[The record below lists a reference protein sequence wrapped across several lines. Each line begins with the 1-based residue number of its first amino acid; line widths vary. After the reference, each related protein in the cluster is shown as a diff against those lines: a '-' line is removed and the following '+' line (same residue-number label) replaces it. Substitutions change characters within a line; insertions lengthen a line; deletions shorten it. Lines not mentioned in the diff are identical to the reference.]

1 MNCKPTPSQ
10 PQPCLFYSGSMCT
23 DEDEYVNR
31 DTGKSMCR
39 YNTSAVHIS
48 EYRKNSDIVESP
60 VKSPNTASPKLP
72 SDKELHIY
80 AMAIVNHTAERMG
93 VAVDVRQAN
102 NDECDKFAI
111 AKIKESL
118 VNFGRC

>member
-1 MNCKPTPSQ
+1 MCWCNPSIRTPNCGSPECVRIAAQKSAERPSTPT
-10 PQPCLFYSGSMCT
+10 
-23 DEDEYVNR
+23 
-31 DTGKSMCR
+31 
-39 YNTSAVHIS
+39 
-48 EYRKNSDIVESP
+48 
-60 VKSPNTASPKLP
+60 NTASPKLP
-72 SDKELHIY
+72 SERDLYIY

-111 AKIKESL
+111 AKIKEAL